1 MKIMSISSGHDAS
14 LSVVD
19 DGKVSSY
26 LKAERYSGI
35 KHDSDER
42 ILIDIASKE
51 GLFKDIDYLIYSNDS
66 PQEVKSKQNEKLI
79 SKSRRKCSMIEPK
92 GQHHLFHASHAFYD
106 SGFEEALVV
115 VIDST
120 GAYLRKHSGYECVS
134 VYQTSYPYNFKP
146 LYKRYYS
153 YDHETLIA
161 KTPSG
166 VDFEIHNILDGSL
179 DVGNLYNS
187 AAIAIGADPDNCG
200 KAMGLSCYGKSILDF
215 DLKGYEVINNIK
227 KYFKDYPDLLEYL
240 LTIDND
246 HNNSFDLTITKDNFQ
261 FFADYCYEV
270 QRQCQEQVIDLVGK
284 YVSNTGIKNV
294 CISGGYAMNII
305 TNYELMQKYPEVNF
319 YFDPVCDD
327 SNLTI
332 GSSYYFYRMKTK
344 DMTIYPVSTTSYHG
358 YPIELPLGATSCIE
372 SETSIKEV
380 ASLLAQNKSVA
391 VFYGQAEAGQRAL
404 GNRSILFN
412 ALNPSA
418 KEIVN
423 DIKKR
428 EWYRPFAA
436 MVLEEDA
443 HLYFDNVRSNPH
455 MTACFPV
462 ISDIIPG
469 VTHVDG
475 TCRIQTINSD
485 HFLYDL
491 LLEFKKLTGHGIVL
505 NTSFN
510 LAGQPLVEK
519 PVDAFRT
526 LCKSSLGFLW
536 FYESNRL
543 FKTNF

>member
-1 MKIMSISSGHDAS
+1 M
-14 LSVVD
+14 
-19 DGKVSSY
+19 
-26 LKAERYSGI
+26 
-35 KHDSDER
+35 
-42 ILIDIASKE
+42 
-51 GLFKDIDYLIYSNDS
+51 
-66 PQEVKSKQNEKLI
+66 
-79 SKSRRKCSMIEPK
+79 
-92 GQHHLFHASHAFYD
+92 
-106 SGFEEALVV
+106 
-115 VIDST
+115 
-120 GAYLRKHSGYECVS
+120 
-134 VYQTSYPYNFKP
+134 
-146 LYKRYYS
+146 
-153 YDHETLIA
+153 
-161 KTPSG
+161 
-166 VDFEIHNILDGSL
+166 
-179 DVGNLYNS
+179 
-187 AAIAIGADPDNCG
+187 
-200 KAMGLSCYGKSILDF
+200 
-215 DLKGYEVINNIK
+215 
-227 KYFKDYPDLLEYL
+227 
-240 LTIDND
+240 
-246 HNNSFDLTITKDNFQ
+246 
-261 FFADYCYEV
+261 
-270 QRQCQEQVIDLVGK
+270 
-284 YVSNTGIKNV
+284 
-294 CISGGYAMNII
+294 
-305 TNYELMQKYPEVNF
+305 
-319 YFDPVCDD
+319 CDD